1 MPEPRVL
8 PDHTGRRIVIC
19 DYNQL
24 LQSVTGLLRMSDFAV
39 FQAYDGRAA
48 EELCIELPNIELLVL
63 NTMGSG
69 FDLGDLVR
77 KVREHRA
84 DLPVLHIGNSV
95 PEGLPADVPTLGEDF
110 SADSLLLA
118 VNSLIDSQR
127 FAAASPTGEA

>member
-1 MPEPRVL
+1 
-8 PDHTGRRIVIC
+8 
-19 DYNQL
+19 
-24 LQSVTGLLRMSDFAV
+24 MSDFAV

-69 FDLGDLVR
+69 YDLGDLVR
-77 KVREHRA
+77 RVREHRA

-127 FAAASPTGEA
+127 FAPAYPTGDA